1 MPSQQTAE
9 RIDGGARGRS
19 GSRSGVRPLALR
31 AGSYVAAGLLVLALV
46 GLAAGPSSGNASV
59 AMWSLVLS
67 SMTMLMGIVFFTQ
80 GVPGRLEEEYEKS
93 LREVTRR
100 FEILSARDWLTGLLT
115 PAEFS
120 GAAKIELARSKRYGR
135 QMSVA
140 VIEPDRESLEALGPR
155 EGVGEAAA
163 RFMADGISMILRE
176 TDVLGQRDGFG
187 VTALLPETDAEGAA
201 VVAERILARF
211 ERSLVTLPSGE
222 QIPVPV
228 RVAVASYPEDVGD
241 GEDAAALL
249 ERVSGRAA

>member
-1 MPSQQTAE
+1 MPSQQTTE
-9 RIDGGARGRS
+9 EIHDGARGPS
-19 GSRSGVRPLALR
+19 GGRSGVRPLTLR
-31 AGSYVAAGLLVLALV
+31 VGSYAAAGLLVLALV
-46 GLAAGPSSGNASV
+46 GLAVGPSSGNSSV
-59 AMWSLVLS
+59 AMWSLVLA
-67 SMTMLMGIVFFTQ
+67 SMTILMGTVFVTQ

-93 LREVTRR
+93 LQEVTRR

-120 GAAKIELARSKRYGR
+120 GAVKIEFARSQRYGR

-140 VIEPDRESLEALGPR
+140 VIEPDQESLEALGPR

-187 VTALLPETDAEGAA
+187 VTALLPETNADGAA

-211 ERSLVTLPSGE
+211 ERSLLTLPNGE

-228 RVAVASYPEDVGD
+228 KVAVASYPGD
-241 GEDAAALL
+241 AGDAATLL
-249 ERVSGRAA
+249 ERVAGRAA